1 MAIDFRLKRIMKIAE
16 SEKAALESKYQELFQ
31 ALEQLAGNLIDLM
44 NKKKA
49 VQIDLNQ
56 QLSQS
61 MTIDSMKLHLFDV
74 EKYEKI
80 INLRTAEYDQA
91 KHRLEELQPILLEKT
106 IEVKKYEKIRDRQ
119 RSVIKTEEK
128 KKEMKEMDEI
138 ASLRVV
144 KNG

>member
-44 NKKKA
+44 NKKKT
-49 VQIDLNQ
+49 VQIELNQ

-80 INLRTAEYDQA
+80 INLRTSEYDQA
-91 KHRLEELQPILLEKT
+91 KRRLEELQPILLEKT

-119 RSVIKTEEK
+119 RSVIKTEQK